1 MKSNSKK
8 IIILIVLVIGFVFLP
23 NNKSDLS
30 DVQKLSVINPKE
42 SESFFETNIYIDA
55 TATGVDAHNWTWA
68 VSQSWCDGD
77 GSWTTPY
84 IIENVTIDANGSP
97 TGSGILINNSKN
109 EYFIIR
115 NCTIFNADDLF
126 FDSGIWL
133 ENTNNGTIIN
143 NNCSDNHMG
152 IYLINCEGNNIT
164 ENTAN
169 NNGYNGIY
177 LDTNCVHNSIMGNI
191 AVNNMFGIQLVT
203 NCDYNNITLNTV
215 TNNDDYGI
223 YINSFG
229 TSCDNNI
236 ILNNT
241 VNENNRY
248 GIYLRY
254 DNNENSIINNSVIE
268 NIGSGIF
275 LSACH
280 NINVTGNYIY
290 SNIRGIYISSCDN
303 SIITGNT
310 LNNNLEVGIHLIANS
325 NDNEIK
331 NNTINRNDLGIK
343 LDNSDYNNVTGNTLK
358 DNNWCIYETYC
369 EGNIIEFNDC
379 TTPTVELPIYIDD
392 YATGMDAH
400 NWTWAEN
407 QPWCSGSGTWEDPY
421 VIENLKISGFG
432 TEKYGIDIRNSN
444 VSFIIQES
452 LIYNS
457 NDAGIYF
464 DNVNN
469 SRIINNNCSN
479 NDNGIYVEYSNNIT
493 IFGNIANDNMNDGI
507 FGYESN
513 YVNITGN
520 IVNKNKDDGIYISI
534 CDFSCIVDNIANGN
548 SENGIY
554 LEECLNNTITNND
567 CSNNNEGI
575 NLYYSDFNDFTG
587 NVANNNNEG
596 IYLHYSDFNDF
607 TGNIANNNNYH
618 GISLEESI
626 KSTLT
631 RNILKN
637 NTQYGIEVDT
647 DSNNNSIY
655 ENFFLEN
662 GVHAFDDGTDNK
674 WNSTTVGNYW
684 DNWTSPD
691 TSPQDGIVDTPY
703 IYISGSAG
711 SIDYLPIAE
720 DGAPRIAVISPT
732 GGSTFSANAPSFIV
746 EIVDDFLNEMWYTL
760 DDGLHNYTFTE
771 FTGTINQ
778 SAWDALS
785 EGTITLTF
793 YASDIAGNV
802 ALKEV
807 TIIKDLSVGLDPG
820 VIAVIVV
827 LSIIGGLAIIGVILG
842 ILVKKGK
849 ISLEKLKS
857 FSFRK
862 K

>member
-8 IIILIVLVIGFVFLP
+8 IIILIVLVMGFVFLP

-191 AVNNMFGIQLVT
+191 AVNNMYGIQLVT

-513 YVNITGN
+513 YVSITGN

>member
-8 IIILIVLVIGFVFLP
+8 IIILIVLVMGFVFLP

-191 AVNNMFGIQLVT
+191 AVNNMYGIQLVT

-507 FGYESN
+507 FVYESN